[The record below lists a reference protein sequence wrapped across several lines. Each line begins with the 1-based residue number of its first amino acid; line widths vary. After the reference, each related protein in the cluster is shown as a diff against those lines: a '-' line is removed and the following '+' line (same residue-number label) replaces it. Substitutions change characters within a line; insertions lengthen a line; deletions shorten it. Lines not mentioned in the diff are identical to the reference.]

1 MAGLEVTPASP
12 SSWISLSRP
21 PARRKSRERKSSQTD
36 WPRSRNSS
44 RGFCAMI
51 SPERDLCL
59 GRFGNVLRREAE
71 LLHKVVGRRRSAESA
86 HPDGS
91 TLRADVPLPADRGG
105 SLDRHPRPDRRR
117 QHLVSIARLLPVEQL
132 P

>member
-44 RGFCAMI
+44 RGFFAMI
-51 SPERDLCL
+51 SPEGDLCF
-59 GRFGNVLRREAE
+59 GRFAHVFRRKAE
-71 LLHKVVGRRRSAESA
+71 LLHEVVDRRRGAESV
-86 HPDGS
+86 HPNGS
-91 TLRADVPLPADRGG
+91 TLRADIPVPAQDGA
-105 SLDRHPRPDRRR
+105 SLDRDPRPDRGG
-117 QHLVSIARLLPVEQL
+117 QDLVPIARLLPV
-132 P
+132 